1 MASPKIKTTK
11 RIKVKNKLPV
21 IRIFLRAESNNSI
34 ITLTDLEGKVLKWS
48 SAGKAGFKGSKKS
61 TPFAAQKATEEVL
74 DFAKALEANT
84 VHLEIFGFGQ
94 GRDSF
99 LRAIQA
105 SDLQIQSIKDV
116 TGFAFGGPRQKG
128 RRRV

>member
-1 MASPKIKTTK
+1 MASPKVKTTK
-11 RIKVKNKLPV
+11 RIKVKKKLSL

-34 ITLTDLEGKVLKWS
+34 ITLTDLEGKVLAWS

-74 DFAKALEANT
+74 EFAKALEASSAK
-84 VHLEIFGFGQ
+84 LEIWGFGA
-94 GRDSF
+94 GRESF

-105 SDLQIQSIKDV
+105 SDLDIQSIKDV
-116 TGFAFGGPRQKG
+116 TEFPFGGVREKS